1 MVIQRLPAAPN
12 ERREEMLSIAS
23 LLFGEKGYANSD
35 VQVIAD
41 RLKIGK
47 GTVYRQFATKEDLF
61 IACLDRGLS
70 NLNHHMLT
78 GCTTRTREQPV
89 FDNVKGAILDFLN
102 FFDEHPEVVEILI
115 QARCLFRER
124 AEISY
129 RKYWEYNSSIWIG
142 RLQTSIDEGRV
153 QTRYPEQLLNVFNDI
168 FFGSLFT
175 RYLGKPKIDLD
186 TAASAI
192 ADTFV
197 NGIQSDE
204 ERSKSKNTK
213 NVYQL
218 NDVMK

>member
-1 MVIQRLPAAPN
+1 MSVQRLQSTVE
-12 ERREEMLSIAS
+12 ERREEMLSVAS
-23 LLFGEKGYANSD
+23 LVFGDKGYANTD

-47 GTVYRQFATKEDLF
+47 GTVYRQFSTKEDLF

-70 NLNHHMLT
+70 KLNEHML
-78 GCTTRTREQPV
+78 GRCTVRPKDQPM
-89 FDNVKGAILDFLN
+89 FNNVKAAILDFLN
-102 FFDEHPEVVEILI
+102 YFDEHPELVEILI
-115 QARCLFRER
+115 QARSLFRER

-129 RKYWEYNSSIWIG
+129 RKYWEFNSSIWIG
-142 RLQTSIDEGRV
+142 RLQTAIDEGRV

-175 RYLGKPKIDLD
+175 RYLGGPRIDLD

-197 NGIQSDE
+197 YGIQSDE
-204 ERSKSKNTK
+204 ERRNSKLQSQSKFPQSIN
-213 NVYQL
+213 
-218 NDVMK
+218 